1 MPNLSNSL
9 LQIHHLET
17 INEKQT
23 VIHRMEPGVKLI
35 ITLIYLIA
43 VISVNPWQVSLLLSF
58 LWYPILG
65 IILGE
70 IPFTTIGRALRL
82 AMPFAL
88 FAGLSN
94 LVFNREIAFTILNIV
109 ITQGM
114 LSFCSLMLKSIF
126 TILAVLILIAT
137 TGMDQ
142 LLYVLIG
149 FKVPTIIVTQIM
161 MTYRYISIITE
172 EGYTMYQAYILRA
185 PREKGIKLKDMGP
198 FLGQL
203 MIRSFDRAE
212 RVYQAMNCR
221 GFKGY
226 ITFSRRNEISGKG
239 WLYILIIG
247 GILIILRLVNIPLL
261 LGEILL

>member
-1 MPNLSNSL
+1 
-9 LQIHHLET
+9 
-17 INEKQT
+17 
-23 VIHRMEPGVKLI
+23 MEPGVKLI

-43 VISVNPWQVSLLLSF
+43 VISVNPQQVSLLLSF
-58 LWYPILG
+58 LWYPALG
-65 IILGE
+65 VILGE
-70 IPFTTIGRALRL
+70 IPFITIGRTLRL

-94 LVFNREIAFTILNIV
+94 LVFNREIAFTIL
-109 ITQGM
+109 
-114 LSFCSLMLKSIF
+114 K
-126 TILAVLILIAT
+126 
-137 TGMDQ
+137 

-212 RVYQAMNCR
+212 RVYQAMKCR